1 MARPDSFFRIKS
13 GHDRTSDLPWVS
25 TMAASA
31 RRAPSLAAIGTL
43 LDATTIRHH
52 VYYRHAVKTCPQ
64 PAAVLGSW
72 HLCGSRAWPGPI
84 GGGHGIT
91 PTVPRNGRTN
101 MAFHPRPPIR
111 PRRELPLPPSF
122 ILHPPPVGDYS
133 A

>member
-52 VYYRHAVKTCPQ
+52 VFYRHAVKTCPQ

-72 HLCGSRAWPGPI
+72 HLRGSRAWPSPI
-84 GGGHGIT
+84 GGGG
-91 PTVPRNGRTN
+91 GRPSPFACHASKN
-101 MAFHPRPPIR
+101 KAGHPGPPI
-111 PRRELPLPPSF
+111 LPAHEYTLSTTFLPQTPCNGG
-122 ILHPPPVGDYS
+122 PG